1 MITVQFLLQ
10 KNRDVAVQEVR
21 DKISTIL
28 SQLPV
33 GTNTPII
40 DKFDLNAMPVMTI
53 AVAGRRPMQEIT
65 EIARKRI
72 KEDIESLPDVGAVIL
87 VGGRVRAVNVYV
99 NADKLAA
106 YHLSIEDVRQ
116 ALIGQNLEV
125 PGGHVDQ
132 VPPRNWC
139 CGPWAASRARPAF
152 AS

>member
-1 MITVQFLLQ
+1 MRWRPASPSRWNRSSIRFPGSTELHSTTREGISLITVQFLLG

-33 GTNTPII
+33 GTDTPII

-72 KEDIESLPDVGAVIL
+72 KEDLESLPDVG
-87 VGGRVRAVNVYV
+87 R
-99 NADKLAA
+99 
-106 YHLSIEDVRQ
+106 
-116 ALIGQNLEV
+116 
-125 PGGHVDQ
+125 
-132 VPPRNWC
+132 
-139 CGPWAASRARPAF
+139 
-152 AS
+152 